1 MELCAGLEKINK
13 EAFSSCKSLE
23 YIIIP
28 SSVKKVCYAAFR
40 SCTRLRKVEFCE
52 GMGVSGISNVFE
64 GCTSLESISIPSSV
78 TIIGLCAFSRCTK
91 LRQVELHVGLEEI
104 GYGAFE
110 GCVSLERIVVPSS
123 VETIVQRAFYGCEHL
138 VNVSLFEG
146 LKRID
151 YDAFAGCKALERIN
165 IPASVKD
172 IELGVFGN
180 CPSLV
185 AIEFCSE
192 IEDLVAASSLT
203 DWYNH
208 GRNERW
214 LKVYSCLKQ
223 LGILDRLT
231 RIQHQRKWRNAIY
244 DLLGRYPLVHRDKL
258 LSFSSHI
265 CRVLDDYINLK
276 DSASILE
283 LALWKSRIEGI
294 DDGFAWI
301 IAEGY

>member
-1 MELCAGLEKINK
+1 
-13 EAFSSCKSLE
+13 
-23 YIIIP
+23 
-28 SSVKKVCYAAFR
+28 
-40 SCTRLRKVEFCE
+40 
-52 GMGVSGISNVFE
+52 
-64 GCTSLESISIPSSV
+64 
-78 TIIGLCAFSRCTK
+78 
-91 LRQVELHVGLEEI
+91 VGFEEI

-138 VNVSLFEG
+138 VNVNLCEG
-146 LKRID
+146 LNRID
-151 YDAFAGCKALERIN
+151 GDSFVGCKALERIN
-165 IPASVKD
+165 IPASVRTM
-172 IELGVFGN
+172 EVGVFRD

-208 GRNERW
+208 GRNKRW
-214 LKVYSCLKQ
+214 LTVYSCLKQ
-223 LGILDRLT
+223 LGIPELLT
-231 RIQHQRKWRNAIY
+231 RIQYQRKWRHAIY
-244 DLLGRYPLVHRDKL
+244 DLLGRYPLVHRHKL

-265 CRVLDDYINLK
+265 FRVLCKYIKLK

-294 DDGFAWI
+294 DSTLKLENNNCSTLRSAARNNCGATQI
-301 IAEGY
+301 IPNVLSFLVCPRSLDTFWWYCQAAETDEERSW